1 MISKQFLEGDLL
13 NISIRRFIKAASLTG
28 LCLFLFAVSAACQ
41 SAPLN
46 RPITTTSGTTTSL
59 ISETIF
65 SSVNVAATPTATIS
79 EAATVPTSVAIPT
92 PSLTPVPTAAP
103 TVKPTTPKLTTRP
116 ATTTTAPPTAP
127 ATEPTIKSG
136 TCQINLADVPDNWPL
151 STVQQGRVD
160 AFIDLVNNARIA
172 KGLPALIVGGDGQR
186 RMAAIRAAE
195 ISILFSHNRPTN
207 DISSNQWSQL
217 LPVLNIDHSIAGENI
232 AGINS
237 PEAAMDA
244 FMNSEGHRENILSAD
259 FTKIAIGVYTDS
271 AGRDWWA
278 QEFVG

>member
-1 MISKQFLEGDLL
+1 MS
-13 NISIRRFIKAASLTG
+13 
-28 LCLFLFAVSAACQ
+28 
-41 SAPLN
+41 
-46 RPITTTSGTTTSL
+46 
-59 ISETIF
+59 
-65 SSVNVAATPTATIS
+65 
-79 EAATVPTSVAIPT
+79 
-92 PSLTPVPTAAP
+92 
-103 TVKPTTPKLTTRP
+103 
-116 ATTTTAPPTAP
+116 
-127 ATEPTIKSG
+127 
-136 TCQINLADVPDNWPL
+136 
-151 STVQQGRVD
+151 
-160 AFIDLVNNARIA
+160 
-172 KGLPALIVGGDGQR
+172 
-186 RMAAIRAAE
+186 AIRAAE